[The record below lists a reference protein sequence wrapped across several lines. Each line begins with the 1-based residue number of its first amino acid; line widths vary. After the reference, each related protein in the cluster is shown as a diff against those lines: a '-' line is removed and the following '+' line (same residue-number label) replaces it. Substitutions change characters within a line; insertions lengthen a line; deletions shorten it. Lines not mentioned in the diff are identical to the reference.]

1 MVSKLEHLFR
11 KKRYRWDDV
20 TGFAVRNVGQYDDTL
35 VSFDTAPEVNRSL
48 WDRINGALIGKSGYL
63 SSTYGMPADDLAKL
77 MTDWNN
83 SATLAAATRSSTA
96 ACITDN

>member
-48 WDRINGALIGKSGYL
+48 WDRINGALIGKAAICRTPMGCGRRSGE
-63 SSTYGMPADDLAKL
+63 ADDGLEQFR
-77 MTDWNN
+77 DIG
-83 SATLAAATRSSTA
+83 AATRSSTA